1 MAYRISLGFKMLIK
15 SSPDGELFY
24 LLLYINEI
32 HETGKGVIMTTFK
45 LLATAAMGL
54 ESIVADEVKE
64 LGYETQ
70 TDNGKVFFEGEE
82 RDIAKANLW
91 LRTADRVKIIAGEFN
106 AYTFDEL
113 FERTKAIEWE
123 KFLPVDANFPVQGKS
138 VKSKL
143 YSVPDCQSIVKKAIV
158 ERLKKAYHRNSFL
171 DESGPRFKIEVSIL
185 KDKVQLSIDT
195 SGAGLHKRGY
205 RLDQGE
211 APLKE
216 TLAAALVKLSRWT
229 PDRPFIDPFCGSGTI
244 VIEAAMIGQNIAP
257 GYNREFDSEHWPW
270 MKQQIWEDARN
281 EAEEAANYDQPLD
294 ILGTDI
300 DHRMIKVA
308 EANALEAGFGD
319 LIQFQQRQLKDFTTD
334 GENGVVV
341 GNPPYG
347 ERIGEI
353 EVIEEMIGDMG
364 RIFAKY
370 PTWSVYMLSSMARFE
385 TLYGQPATKKR
396 KLFNGFIRTD
406 LFQFWGER
414 PKNK

>member
-1 MAYRISLGFKMLIK
+1 
-15 SSPDGELFY
+15 
-24 LLLYINEI
+24 
-32 HETGKGVIMTTFK
+32 MTTFK

-54 ESIVADEVKE
+54 ESIVANEVKE
-64 LGYETQ
+64 LGYETE
-70 TDNGKVFFEGEE
+70 TENGKVFFEGNE
-82 RDIAKANLW
+82 RDIAKTNLW

-113 FERTKAIEWE
+113 FERTKEIEWE
-123 KFLPVDANFPVQGKS
+123 KFLPLDAEFPVQGKS
-138 VKSKL
+138 VKSTL
-143 YSVPDCQSIVKKAIV
+143 HSVPNCQSIVKKAIV
-158 ERLKKAYHRNSFL
+158 ERLKKAYHHNSFL
-171 DESGPRFKIEVSIL
+171 DETGPRFKIEVSIL

-229 PDRPFIDPFCGSGTI
+229 PDRPFVDPFCGSGTI
-244 VIEAAMIGQNIAP
+244 AIEAAMIGQNLAP
-257 GYNREFDSEHWPW
+257 GYNRDFDSEEWPW
-270 MKQQIWEDARN
+270 IGQEIWDEVRA
-281 EAEEAANYDQPLD
+281 EAEELANYDQPLN
-294 ILGTDI
+294 ITGTDI
-300 DHRMIKVA
+300 DHRMLTIA
-308 EANALEAGFGD
+308 EENAREAGFAD
-319 LIQFQQRQLKDFTTD
+319 LIHFEQRQVKDFVATE
-334 GENGVVV
+334 ENGVVV

-353 EVIEEMIGDMG
+353 EIIEEMIADMG
-364 RIFAKY
+364 RVFAKHT
-370 PTWSVYMLSSMARFE
+370 TWSVYMLSSMGRFE

-414 PKNK
+414 SKK